1 MTLNLSN
8 DPQLANTLQSAV
20 DNAVQINGTK
30 YVQLNLRAPANGSLE
45 ARITYDYI
53 KLETPIQLTGLVDR
67 PDDGGST
74 LTASWTLVHDDD
86 FSRYLIYVNEGPFS
100 SSSTDDLAGRT
111 IDKAISLHSRLQSEI
126 TSANGQPLTDGVEYY
141 AIIVVEYDDGRF
153 GVPSA
158 QIGPA
163 IPTNEIPLSPIWA
176 EPVLM
181 KAEKTVN

>member
-67 PDDGGST
+67 PDDGGS
-74 LTASWTLVHDDD
+74 
-86 FSRYLIYVNEGPFS
+86 Y
-100 SSSTDDLAGRT
+100 
-111 IDKAISLHSRLQSEI
+111 
-126 TSANGQPLTDGVEYY
+126 
-141 AIIVVEYDDGRF
+141 
-153 GVPSA
+153 
-158 QIGPA
+158 
-163 IPTNEIPLSPIWA
+163 
-176 EPVLM
+176 
-181 KAEKTVN
+181 